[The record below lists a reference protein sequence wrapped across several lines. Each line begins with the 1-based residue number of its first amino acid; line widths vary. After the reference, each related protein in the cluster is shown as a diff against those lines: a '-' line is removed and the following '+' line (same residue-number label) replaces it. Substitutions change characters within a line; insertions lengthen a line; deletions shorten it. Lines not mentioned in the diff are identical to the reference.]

1 MSARPEVYT
10 AKVPTNS
17 SGRTVEGQSAYSRK
31 VNIRKMKEFALSSL
45 PEGSVLKRIL
55 LSDKDEI
62 EVVELVAKIDL
73 WLKLLSM
80 EFS

>member
-17 SGRTVEGQSAYSRK
+17 SGKTVEGQGAYSRK
-31 VNIRKMKEFALSSL
+31 VNIKKMKEFALSSL

-55 LSDKDEI
+55 LSEKE
-62 EVVELVAKIDL
+62 EVDAYEFVVKVSVWLEL
-73 WLKLLSM
+73 LKM
-80 EFS
+80 DFS